1 MIRTKGEK
9 AFLAASHAVL
19 LLITAC
25 VVIPF
30 LLLFMSSITDEN
42 ELVAHG
48 YSFWPSKFSLEA
60 YRYLIRKGSSIFRAY
75 GLTTAATLIGTA
87 AHLIMGSMLAFAL
100 SLRDL
105 PGKKFFSFYVFFTML
120 FSGGLVPTYLLY
132 TNTLHIKN
140 TFWALVV
147 PYLMLNAIHVL
158 LMRTFFT
165 NSIPSAIYDAAE
177 IDGAGI
183 FTIYTKVVLPL
194 GKPILVT
201 VGLFA
206 ALDYWNDWLNGLYFM
221 SDMDMYG
228 IQTLLYR
235 ILEDIRTLASRAEGA
250 SAFATIQIPSTAIR
264 MAIAF
269 VAIIP
274 IVIIYPFL
282 QKYFQEGIALGAVKG

>member
-75 GLTTAATLIGTA
+75 GLTAAATLIGTA

-165 NSIPSAIYDAAE
+165 HSIPSAIYDAAE
-177 IDGAGI
+177 IVGAGI
-183 FTIYTKVVLPL
+183 VTIYTKVVLPL